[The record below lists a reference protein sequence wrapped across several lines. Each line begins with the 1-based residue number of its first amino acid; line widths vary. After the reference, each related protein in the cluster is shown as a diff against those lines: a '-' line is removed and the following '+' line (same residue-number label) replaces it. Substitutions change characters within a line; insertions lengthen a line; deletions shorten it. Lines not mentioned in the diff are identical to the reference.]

1 MKDHSDPLIK
11 GLSIGTK
18 LVWIIVA
25 IETLTLFIGA
35 FAITLYLENERTQ
48 QFQQILFSQS
58 DLIAKEVTIEHDRSP
73 NFEISRLELTPK
85 RSDQVVDSEGV
96 VYWDS
101 RDPKRSQQKVSR
113 DHVLFSLAQKS
124 ALKRGSTDF
133 TNPENHKKFMGTY
146 RKVLDRYLVLGAVPK
161 DLIDTEIF
169 QALEYF
175 LKGGMIVYGLSLIL
189 AVLFTHIMI
198 QPIRAL
204 TLAVRKIADGKF
216 DFNLKSGQSGEIG
229 ALTEAFQIMSERVQM
244 LLAGEAQK
252 SRIEEEVNIAAEV
265 QARLLPPSEV
275 KAVRFELQSHYQS
288 ATETGGDY
296 WGFIET
302 RDHLVLYVGD
312 VTGHGLPSAFI
323 TAGIR
328 GCFSTLKYRYQQ
340 SPDQIPTTQEI
351 LEFANQAVMD
361 MGGGELQMTLFVSIL
376 DLKSRKLSYSNAGHP
391 PAWIFR
397 KGPEGLQSI
406 TLYSKGPRLGESQVL
421 TPGEEI
427 STTLE
432 SEDILFLFSDGLF
445 SNHAGGSTSLDKDQ
459 VKEKMTELVH
469 SGATLDQMKTSIEYL
484 LFGVHQGHPP
494 EDDITFCLMRSS

>member
-1 MKDHSDPLIK
+1 LKEHSDQLIK
-11 GLSIGTK
+11 GLSIGTR

-25 IETLTLFIGA
+25 IETLTLLIGA
-35 FAITLYLENERTQ
+35 LAITLYLESERTQ

-58 DLIAKEVTIEHDRSP
+58 DLIAKEVTLEHDRSP
-73 NFEISRLELTPK
+73 NFEISRLELDPK
-85 RSDQVVDSEGV
+85 ISYQVVDWEGV

-101 RDPKRSQQKVSR
+101 RDPQRSQQKVPR

-133 TNPENHKKFMGTY
+133 TNTENHKKFMGTY

-161 DLIDTEIF
+161 DLINNEMF

-189 AVLFTHIMI
+189 AVLFTHLMI

-204 TLAVRKIADGKF
+204 TRAVRKIADGQF
-216 DFNLKSGQSGEIG
+216 DFQLKVNQTGEIG
-229 ALTEAFQIMSERVQM
+229 ALTEAFQTMSERIQM

-275 KAVRFELQSHYQS
+275 KASRFELQSHYQS

-302 RDHLVLYVGD
+302 KTHLLLFVGD

-328 GCFSTLKYRYQQ
+328 GCFSALKYRYQQ
-340 SPDQIPTTQEI
+340 SPTQIPTTHEI

-361 MGGGELQMTLFVSIL
+361 MGGGELQMTLFVSVL
-376 DLKSRKLSYSNAGHP
+376 DLESRKISYSNAGHP

-397 KGPEGLQSI
+397 KSPEGLQSI
-406 TLYSKGPRLGESQVL
+406 TLSSKGPRLGESQVL
-421 TPGEEI
+421 IPGEEI
-427 STTLE
+427 TTTLE
-432 SEDILFLFSDGLF
+432 PDDILFLFSDGLF
-445 SNHAGGSTSLDKDQ
+445 STHSGGSNPLDKDQ
-459 VKEKMTELVH
+459 VKEKIIELCG
-469 SGATLDQMKTSIEYL
+469 SGATLEQIKTGIEFL
-484 LFGVHQGHPP
+484 LFGVHQGNPP